1 MSRCPSEESSV
12 QQFCLRMIN
21 ITLQGR
27 PAEIFCKCQQNL
39 FVGSACCKEDGLVW
53 HFFACHP
60 WSFSWPTHF
69 KKKSPVQKL
78 FAHVLDFRAPDLLLL
93 QWEKTGVKFSFA
105 NHSDQFLGTIYCK
118 VWFDNLFVND
128 PDHLLGRPIT
138 KKRSATPLITSTFYL
153 SAPKSCGS
161 HLYLR
166 AIPCRPLNIP
176 ALPHS
181 IARTLP
187 SLRSGITLFRSHKHL
202 RQWIPPIIYSF

>member
-1 MSRCPSEESSV
+1 MPKWKKFSPTI
-12 QQFCLRMIN
+12 LIN
-21 ITLQGR
+21 ITPQGG

-39 FVGSACCKEDGLVW
+39 LVGSACCKEDGLVW
-53 HFFACHP
+53 QFFVRHL
-60 WSFSWPTHF
+60 WSFSWSTYL
-69 KKKSPVQKL
+69 KKKGQYKSFLPM
-78 FAHVLDFRAPDLLLL
+78 FEISGL
-93 QWEKTGVKFSFA
+93 QTCCCYNEKRLVWNFPLQIIQINSWGP
-105 NHSDQFLGTIYCK
+105 ICCK

-128 PDHLLGRPIT
+128 PDHLLGRPIA

-187 SLRSGITLFRSHKHL
+187 SLRSGITLFRFHKHH
-202 RQWIPPIIYSF
+202 RQ